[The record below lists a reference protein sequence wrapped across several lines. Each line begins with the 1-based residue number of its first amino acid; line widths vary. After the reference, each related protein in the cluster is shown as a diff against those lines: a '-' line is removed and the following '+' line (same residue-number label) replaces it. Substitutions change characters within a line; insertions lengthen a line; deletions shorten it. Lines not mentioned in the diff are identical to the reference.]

1 MNNDN
6 YNINN
11 TLIINSEFGSS
22 SNIEDVGIKTQ
33 PGDGTS
39 LNNGQNIKNQ
49 ALLNENGILNYSFLN
64 ITAPP
69 NYNLVGYLIEA
80 DIDYSFYNVI
90 EGVNNTFI
98 ISIGPLDNNNNPILP
113 PYLGI
118 VPIRPGNYSPNL
130 LCQELND
137 SFNSFYENVVGV
149 QTGPYL
155 FRYDEQYRRI
165 TMRQNP
171 TVLGLDTY
179 IYSFYP
185 VNNSGV
191 SDIAL
196 LDELSLSWKLIGLV
210 KNTGQ
215 VVPNFY
221 TSTPDKDIPISYWII
236 PNDGYLVSPKVID
249 LRFTNS
255 LLISS
260 SYDCNSRNTNK
271 NILENTNIITS
282 IPIPP
287 IYGADEIPQNTLK
300 YTPND
305 YEYRNTFLI
314 NQNNINTIRIFITD
328 IRGNLLNLNGGQ
340 YTLRLKIEPVKIIPP
355 QDTIPEEITLNYFI
369 KQLKERYLSER
380 ERVLGEK
387 KKRKGISQEKIKKI
401 KEILNND

>member
-11 TLIINSEFGSS
+11 TILINSEFGSS
-22 SNIEDVGIKTQ
+22 SNIQDVGIETQ
-33 PGDGTS
+33 PGEGES
-39 LNNGQNIKNQ
+39 ENNGQTLRNQ
-49 ALLNENGILNYSFLN
+49 ALLNENGVLNYSFLQ
-64 ITAPP
+64 ITAPV
-69 NYNLVGYLIEA
+69 NNNLVGYLIEA
-80 DIDYSFYNVI
+80 DIDYSFYNVVKGI
-90 EGVNNTFI
+90 NNTFI
-98 ISIGPLDNNNNPILP
+98 ISIGELDNNNNPILP
-113 PYLGI
+113 QYLGVVGI
-118 VPIRPGNYSPNL
+118 PPGNYSPNL
-130 LCQELND
+130 LCDALND
-137 SFNSFYENVVGV
+137 SFNSFYENAVGV
-149 QTGPYL
+149 PSGPYN
-155 FRYDEQYRRI
+155 FIYQEQYRRI
-165 TMRQNP
+165 TIRQNP
-171 TVLGLDTY
+171 TVLGLNTY

-185 VNNSGV
+185 VNNIG
-191 SDIAL
+191 IADVPL

-221 TSTPDKDIPISYWII
+221 LGTPDKDLPVSYWII
-236 PNDGYLVSPKVID
+236 PNDGFLVSPKVID

-260 SYDCNSRNTNK
+260 SFDCNSRNTNK

-287 IYGADEIPQNTLK
+287 IYGADEIPQNTLR

-314 NQNNINTIRIFITD
+314 NQNNINQIRIFITD
-328 IRGNLLNLNGGQ
+328 IRGNLINLNGGQ
-340 YTLRLKIEPVKIIPP
+340 YSLRLKIEPIVIIPP
-355 QDTIPEEITLNYFI
+355 RDSIPQEITLDYFI
-369 KQLKERYLSER
+369 KQLKERYYSER
-380 ERVLGEK
+380 ERVLTEK